1 MAQQPHLQLHTQQ
14 PPQQNLATS
23 TTSTTV
29 AAQTMQHQP
38 PVLVAKP
45 SIPTTV
51 SQPAQ
56 HAIEEATSA
65 ASITVGPDQQQVFY
79 SGMRT
84 FSLRQ
89 DYQPIFFT
97 VLSETYY

>member
-1 MAQQPHLQLHTQQ
+1 MPQQTHLLLQTQQ
-14 PPQQNLATS
+14 PQQQNLATS

-38 PVLVAKP
+38 PVLVAKQ

-89 DYQPIFFT
+89 GYRPIFFT
-97 VLSETYY
+97 VFRY